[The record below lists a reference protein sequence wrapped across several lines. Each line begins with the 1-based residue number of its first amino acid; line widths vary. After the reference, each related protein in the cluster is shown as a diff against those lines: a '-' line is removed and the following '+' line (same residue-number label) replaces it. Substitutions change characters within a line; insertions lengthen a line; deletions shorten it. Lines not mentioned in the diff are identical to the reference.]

1 MTSRW
6 SLERWQTGRALAQQF
21 AVLGFIIVGLI
32 TAALCLIISYYMRED
47 VLQREWRT
55 TTDFIRT
62 EAWQGLSPD
71 DFTTPE
77 STTAQRHFRRFYE
90 QAVLMPEIIRVK
102 VYDANMRVIWS
113 DESRLIGQRFP
124 DNPQLLTALSGQT
137 AVNLETGK
145 RKGENVFEREEPEL
159 VEVYVPIMFAQDSR
173 VVGVV
178 ETYKDPVQVFA
189 NIRKGQWIVVM
200 TALAGGALLY
210 LSLFWIVRRAGQRI
224 ETQHKTLEIQ
234 SREMGAANQEL
245 RAVQAQLVEAERMAA
260 VGEVVTA
267 VAHGIRNP
275 LANIRASAQVAL
287 LDCNDASCP
296 APVPKNLSNIMGEV
310 DRLEGRLRE
319 LLQFVRPAERQSQPL
334 DLSSL
339 LQATLEVMAGRL
351 NAAQVKAE
359 EHLADALPVIAGDPM
374 LLEQVF
380 MNLIGNAIEAS
391 HEGGT
396 IVVRTGAEPADSGPP
411 MVFAEIQDFGKGITP
426 GQMSKIFT
434 LFYTTKSQGTGVGL
448 PIAKKFT
455 EAHGGTISVASRPG
469 EGTTFRVA
477 LPARKAP

>member
-1 MTSRW
+1 MRRW

-21 AVLGFIIVGLI
+21 AVLGFIVVGLI
-32 TAALCLIISYYMRED
+32 TAALCFVISHYMRED

-55 TTDFIRT
+55 TADFIRT
-62 EAWQGLSPD
+62 EAWQGLSPS
-71 DFTTPE
+71 DFTAPE
-77 STTAQRHFRRFYE
+77 SAIAQQHFRRFYE
-90 QAVLMPEIIRVK
+90 QTVLMPEIIRVK
-102 VYDANMRVIWS
+102 VYDAAMRVIWS
-113 DESRLIGQRFP
+113 DETRLIGQRFP
-124 DNPQLLTALSGQT
+124 DNPQLLTALSGRT
-137 AVNLETGK
+137 AVNLETGD
-145 RKGENVFEREEPEL
+145 RKGENVYEREEHEL
-159 VEVYVPIMFAQDSR
+159 VEVYVPIMFSQDSR

-178 ETYKDPVQVFA
+178 ETYKDPVRVFA
-189 NIRKGQWIVVM
+189 NIRKGQWMVVV

-210 LSLFWIVRRAGQRI
+210 LSLFWIVRRAGRRI
-224 ETQHKTLEIQ
+224 EAQHKTLEVQ
-234 SREMGAANQEL
+234 SREMAAANQEL

-287 LDCNDASCP
+287 LDCNEPSCP

-339 LQATLEVMAGRL
+339 VRATLQLMAGRL
-351 NAAQVKAE
+351 SAAQVKAE

-396 IVVRTGAEPADSGPP
+396 IVVRTGATAADGGPP
-411 MVFAEIQDFGKGITP
+411 TVFAEIQDFGKGIAP

-434 LFYTTKSQGTGVGL
+434 LFFTTKAQGTGVGL

-455 EAHGGTISVASRPG
+455 EAHGGTISVSSRPG
-469 EGTTFRVA
+469 EGTIFRVA
-477 LPARKAP
+477 LPARQNP

>member
-21 AVLGFIIVGLI
+21 AVLGSIIVGLI

-77 STTAQRHFRRFYE
+77 SATAQQRFRRFYE

-113 DESRLIGQRFP
+113 DESRLIGQRYP
-124 DNPQLLTALSGQT
+124 DNPQLLTALSGRT
-137 AVNLETGK
+137 AVNLETGE
-145 RKGENVFEREEPEL
+145 RKVENVFEREKREL

-189 NIRKGQWIVVM
+189 NIRKGQWMVVM

-234 SREMGAANQEL
+234 SREMAAANQEL

-339 LQATLEVMAGRL
+339 LRATLEVMAGRL

-396 IVVRTGAEPADSGPP
+396 IVVRTGTESANHGPP

-455 EAHGGTISVASRPG
+455 EAHGGTISVSSRPD

-477 LPARKAP
+477 LPARKVP